1 MSRYNKYLV
10 AIIVLSALG
19 CNQKKSFSDPYP
31 IQANILTRFPKNLQ
45 GEYLNP
51 ISKSNLLIGD
61 KTIAINFNFDLKLPF
76 DQQIYSSYNKEDS
89 TAKENYIKREGDS
102 LIIRKIMFTDTLF
115 VLNQETILKTI
126 NGVYFLNK
134 RTKNFKWDVYKLE
147 FKHNNLLIRKIIPE
161 HPADRFIKIS
171 KTKKDTVLLFSF
183 SPADRFNNTS
193 TKTDIIQAEV
203 FSKIK

>member
-10 AIIVLSALG
+10 ALLVLSIFG
-19 CNQKKSFSDPYP
+19 CNDKKSFNDLYP
-31 IQANILTRFPKNLQ
+31 LQAKKLTKFPKSLQ

-76 DQQIYSSYNKEDS
+76 DKQIFSSYNKEDS

-102 LIIRKIMFTDTLF
+102 LIIRKIMLTDTLF

-161 HPADRFIKIS
+161 HPADRFIKIA
-171 KTKKDTVLLFSF
+171 KTKKDTALLFSF